1 MEVTKPAL
9 LIERILEF
17 SLIFKKKLTL
27 IQNNVFRKYNMKQWI
42 PIHSSISYS
51 LICEP
56 DKNLQRYVVSFISLD
71 MYPYEYSRNILSKFA
86 SRIQKSA

>member
-1 MEVTKPAL
+1 
-9 LIERILEF
+9 
-17 SLIFKKKLTL
+17 
-27 IQNNVFRKYNMKQWI
+27 MKQWI
-42 PIHSSISYS
+42 PIHSSISYA

-56 DKNLQRYVVSFISLD
+56 DKNLQRYVISFIPLD